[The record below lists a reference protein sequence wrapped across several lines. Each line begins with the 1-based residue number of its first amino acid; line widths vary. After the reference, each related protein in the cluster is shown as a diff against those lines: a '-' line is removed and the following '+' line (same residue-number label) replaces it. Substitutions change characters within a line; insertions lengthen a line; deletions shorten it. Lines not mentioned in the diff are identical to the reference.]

1 MGIIWTKL
9 RDLLFG
15 HKLELALV
23 GLENSGKTTFA
34 NHLAYGEP
42 KKAVPTFGV
51 NVRFVKQRSM
61 HPSGMLFYLDL
72 SMKIWDLGGQS
83 AFRAEWLSYA
93 KSCDILV
100 FMVDASNVLSLCYG
114 SA

>member
-15 HKLELALV
+15 RKLELALV

-42 KKAVPTFGV
+42 KKTLPTFGV
-51 NVRFVKQRSM
+51 NVRFVKKKSKHLEVNYR
-61 HPSGMLFYLDL
+61 LDYE
-72 SMKIWDLGGQS
+72 DLGPGGTVTIQTRM
-83 AFRAEWLSYA
+83 ATIC
-93 KSCDILV
+93 KILRCPG
-100 FMVDASNVLSLCYG
+100 FYG
-114 SA
+114 RCK